1 MLSPA
6 MNCVTSTAPDHGSLK
21 VTKTLG
27 KQPRLRKSYRIGGIS
42 PPVNYAVYNN
52 NIDTLE
58 RAIKERVFFVKR
70 DDGFH
75 APPQP
80 DQLGFARLDAIKEKF
95 KCTVRYSTPMTYQQF
110 ADSYQGRKRTI
121 YTNAMRSVLTAPLTR
136 MDSYIKAFVKCEKYN
151 FTAKKDPV
159 PRVIQPRDPRYGI
172 SVGRFVK
179 PIEKRI
185 YKMIDKLWQGSTI
198 MKGLNMTQRGK
209 VILGHWDSFDNPV
222 AVGLDASRFDQHVSS
237 KALEWEHSIYE
248 MFYPGNKELQ
258 MLLSWQRTNQGTGR
272 CDDGKLKYKIQGKR
286 MSGDMNTALGN
297 CLLMSS
303 MVYAYCESVGVH
315 AKLVNDGDD
324 CVVFMERRDL
334 NRFQQNID
342 EYFTNLGFTMVCE
355 EPVDVIEKVV
365 FCQAQPVYD
374 GSKYIMVRDPRV
386 AISKDATI
394 ITDIPNNK
402 VFKRWCSA
410 VGQGGISMTGGIPVW
425 QEFYSLLDRYSDGM
439 KPLDHLSML
448 TGMRIMGRG
457 MDRKLSKVSELARV
471 SFYRAFG
478 VIPEAQ
484 VAIEEEYRR
493 QTLTYRNEACEFVT
507 LPYLGPH
514 P

>member
-1 MLSPA
+1 MISPA

-21 VTKTLG
+21 VIKTLG

-58 RAIKERVFFVKR
+58 RAIKERVFFVK
-70 DDGFH
+70 DDTGFH

-80 DQLGFARLDAIKEKF
+80 DQLGFGRLDDVKEKL
-95 KCTVRYSTPMTYQQF
+95 KKMVRYSTPMSYQQF

-121 YTNAMRSVLTAPLTR
+121 YTNAMNSVLTTPICR
-136 MDSYIKAFVKCEKYN
+136 RDSYIKAFVKCEKYN

-172 SVGRFVK
+172 SVGRYVK

-222 AVGLDASRFDQHVSS
+222 AVGLDASRFDQHVSE

-248 MFYPGNKELQ
+248 MFYPGNDELKK
-258 MLLSWQRTNQGTGR
+258 LLRWQRANQGSGR
-272 CDDGKLKYKIQGKR
+272 CEDGKLHYKIRGKR

-303 MVYAYCESVGVH
+303 MVYAYCDHVGVR

-324 CVVFMERRDL
+324 CVVFMEKHDL
-334 NRFQQNID
+334 NRFQQNVD
-342 EYFTNLGFTMVCE
+342 EYFTALGFTMVSE
-355 EPVDVIEKVV
+355 SPVDVIEQVV
-365 FCQAQPVYD
+365 FCQAQPVFD
-374 GSKYIMVRDPRV
+374 GSAYIMVRDPRV

-425 QEFYSLLDRYSDGM
+425 QEFYSLLYRYSGGAR
-439 KPLDHLSML
+439 PLDHLSMQA
-448 TGMRIMGRG
+448 GVRIMGRG
-457 MDRKLSKVSELARV
+457 MDRKSTNISELARV

-484 VAIEEEYRR
+484 VAIEEQYRQ
-493 QTLTYRNEACEFVT
+493 QTLEFENGTTEFVV